1 MSSYIKTNMIPI
13 IIEMIFIISCFVI
26 PKEYFVNTDSPPSS
40 TEYF

>member
-26 PKEYFVNTDSPPSS
+26 PKEYFIYTNTP
-40 TEYF
+40 